1 MTTLSYIISKIQKQ
15 NTKKKHRLF
24 VIEMCRYSKNLW
36 LLEYYC
42 IIMQLTQ
49 KNKLLFIF
57 WWCDCKKKKNWIIN
71 KTESSEFDFF
81 FLSSNN
87 LFSNDSFLLEMICKT
102 NKNPEV
108 ITKTKENMLVK
119 NDVWNENWIFWY
131 SDNDFTL
138 FLMICS
144 QNNFLTIFFFV
155 CLWTLFLNCF

>member
-1 MTTLSYIISKIQKQ
+1 MSNIGSILCCHTLTWIKNNMTTLSYIISKIQKQ

-57 WWCDCKKKKNWIIN
+57 WWCDCKKKKIELSIKLNLLNLI
-71 KTESSEFDFF
+71 F

-119 NDVWNENWIFWY
+119 NDVWNEK
-131 SDNDFTL
+131 
-138 FLMICS
+138 
-144 QNNFLTIFFFV
+144 
-155 CLWTLFLNCF
+155 CLKWKLNILIQW